1 MLNDLNV
8 LDRSSIVGAML
19 SAELD
24 ISIDDYEISGN
35 MRDWMYFLVNG
46 IYPEWAIFVNTFTN
60 KDTPKKRKFATEQE
74 KVRKDIECAFGIL
87 IQQFQVLRR
96 PIRKWYLEDIK
107 DLLYC
112 CIIIHNMVVVEA
124 RFSPNFDEEEARNAS
139 KHALFGRP
147 QLTEEIVAMEAVNMF
162 AARAAA
168 F

>member
-60 KDTPKKRKFATEQE
+60 KDTLKKRKFATEQE

-87 IQQFQVLRR
+87 IQQFQVLQR
-96 PIRKWYLEDIK
+96 PIRK
-107 DLLYC
+107 
-112 CIIIHNMVVVEA
+112 
-124 RFSPNFDEEEARNAS
+124 
-139 KHALFGRP
+139 
-147 QLTEEIVAMEAVNMF
+147 
-162 AARAAA
+162 
-168 F
+168 